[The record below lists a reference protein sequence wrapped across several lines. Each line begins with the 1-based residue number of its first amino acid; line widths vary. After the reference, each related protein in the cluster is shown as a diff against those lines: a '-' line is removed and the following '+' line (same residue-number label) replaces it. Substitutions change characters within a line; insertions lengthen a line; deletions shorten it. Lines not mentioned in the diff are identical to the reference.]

1 MRNVVWALVVLL
13 IILHQDFWLW
23 EDDHLVFGFMPVTL
37 MYHIGISIA
46 AAVVW
51 FLAIIFCW
59 PDELEERVIEATSEE
74 PQA

>member
-1 MRNVVWALVVLL
+1 MRYFVWGLVVLL

-23 EDDHLVFGFMPVTL
+23 EDTHLVFGFMPVTL
-37 MYHIGISIA
+37 MYHVSISIA

-51 FLAIIFCW
+51 FLAINFCW

-74 PQA
+74 PQE